1 MDDKGK
7 KVLRRFW
14 ASRYEGGHTTPQN
27 TSKKMAP
34 IPLPTPSLALSTQR
48 ALCMQKIKNQMWL
61 VKGHTELLGNLVKD
75 LDDLYAKEVE
85 EAITAYKE
93 SLEKR

>member
-1 MDDKGK
+1 MDDKVS

-34 IPLPTPSLALSTQR
+34 IPLPTPSLDLLKVQLLLSEIQNELR
-48 ALCMQKIKNQMWL
+48 L
-61 VKGHTELLGNLVKD
+61 VKGHAEFLEDNVKGVAELL
-75 LDDLYAKEVE
+75 KEMMN
-85 EAITAYKE
+85 
-93 SLEKR
+93 SGRC